1 MQGVKLSKLVG
12 TAFLAL
18 GVAMLSNAPS
28 ALAGG
33 PKHCPPGLAKKGSC
47 TPPGQRKQWS
57 KGDRI
62 PDDAHVRV
70 IHDHDRYRVRRPEQG
85 EVYVE
90 IGGDIYLIAEATKRV
105 IEAINLVDAATK

>member
-1 MQGVKLSKLVG
+1 MKTSILTGAVFLS
-12 TAFLAL
+12 LAL
-18 GVAMLSNAPS
+18 ASLGSAPA

-33 PKHCPPGLAKKGSC
+33 PKDCPPGLAKKGSC
-47 TPPGQRKQWS
+47 TPPGHRKQWH

-62 PDDAHVRV
+62 PDDVQVRV
-70 IHDHDRYRVRRPEQG
+70 IHDHDRYRVRRPRQG

>member
-1 MQGVKLSKLVG
+1 MHIAMITKIVG
-12 TAFLAL
+12 AAVLLL
-18 GVAMLSNAPS
+18 GVGIINGAPH
-28 ALAGG
+28 AVAGG

-47 TPPGQRKQWS
+47 TPPGHRKQWH

-62 PDDAHVRV
+62 PDDVHVRV
-70 IHDHDRYRVRRPEQG
+70 IRDHDHYRVRRPPPG

-105 IEAINLVDAATK
+105 IEAINLVDAASK

>member
-1 MQGVKLSKLVG
+1 MHAVKFSRLVG
-12 TAFLAL
+12 AAILAL
-18 GVAMLSNAPS
+18 SVATLGNSPG

-47 TPPGQRKQWS
+47 TPPGHRQQWS
-57 KGDRI
+57 KGDQI
-62 PDDAHVRV
+62 PDDVQVRV
-70 IHDHDRYRVRRPEQG
+70 IRDHDRYRVRRPRQG

-90 IGGDIYLIAEATKRV
+90 IGRDVYLIAEATKRV